1 MVKLFLWK
9 WKDRTVKGSS
19 AFGEQVIC
27 ILTSTDERP
36 YIALDSKSVLQG
48 IYEYS
53 DRPPRTSFRNTAYA
67 CTHNKF
73 NTLISIREPSNLLF
87 LIQTLLILTSIL
99 TGSIVLMWTLGAE
112 EDRSRCPN
120 WFRWSSSAG
129 RRGCGIGMD
138 FEGEGLGRI
147 GGLRNKVKE
156 KEDLGLQMA
165 SNTV

>member
-1 MVKLFLWK
+1 MKAQDFQKAV
-9 WKDRTVKGSS
+9 S
-19 AFGEQVIC
+19 AFGEWVIC
-27 ILTSTDERP
+27 ILT
-36 YIALDSKSVLQG
+36 ALNSKNVLCG
-48 IYEYS
+48 IYEDS
-53 DRPPRTSFRNTAYA
+53 DRPPRISLETKCS
-67 CTHNKF
+67 CTHVKF
-73 NTLISIREPSNLLF
+73 NTLIFIRETSSLLF

-165 SNTV
+165 SNTA